1 MYLVLG
7 LLAFDSGSD
16 LLLPLC
22 TNPTIRIVISMTMVT
37 LMMLTLMTALPHR
50 YCENDHKSCRDAG
63 GRSVALTPIIHVI
76 TISLVTINII
86 NVCNHSLRG
95 SSSKAEMLVLVRMNL
110 MNSQVLT

>member
-76 TISLVTINII
+76 I